1 MRDEDE
7 KRGLMHQFLERGEG
21 EGDVFVDV
29 DNVALFM
36 LVMSFLGTANMN
48 IKHIANIRLPNIQHK
63 FLVSQGAGER
73 ERTKRTVHRDCC

>member
-7 KRGLMHQFLERGEG
+7 KRRLMHQFLERGEG

-48 IKHIANIRLPNIQHK
+48 IKQIANIRLPNIQH
-63 FLVSQGAGER
+63 
-73 ERTKRTVHRDCC
+73 